1 MLTSSYMICVST
13 ENYLSMISETDLFEG
28 EK

>member
-13 ENYLSMISETDLFEG
+13 ENCLSMISETDLFEG